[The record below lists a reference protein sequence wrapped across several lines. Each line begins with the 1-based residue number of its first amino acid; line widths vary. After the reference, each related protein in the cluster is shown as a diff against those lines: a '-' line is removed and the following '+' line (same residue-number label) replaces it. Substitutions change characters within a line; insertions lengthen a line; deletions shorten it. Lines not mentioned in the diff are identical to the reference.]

1 MSKMS
6 ANGTIDLVVEDLS
19 GQVRRRARGVP
30 RQATVGDLVSGL
42 TREMRLPANDLQG
55 RPLTYG
61 ARARGESL
69 AESDRVGEVL
79 DSEEVV
85 TLVQN
90 VTAG

>member
-1 MSKMS
+1 MS

-19 GQVRRRARGVP
+19 GQVRRRARGVS
-30 RQATVGDLVSGL
+30 RESTVGDFISGL

-61 ARARGESL
+61 ARTRGESL
-69 AESDRVGEVL
+69 VESDRVGDVL
-79 DSEEVV
+79 DTEDVV